1 MTRPSR
7 APNQSSRLPSPPDPG
22 ASLATIYAPA
32 TAAGRAGIAVL
43 RLSGPAA
50 GEAARSLAGVIPA
63 PRRAHL
69 ADLKD
74 PASGELL
81 DRGLMLWFPAPA
93 SFTGE
98 DVLELHLHGG
108 RAVMSG
114 MLAALAKIPCCRPA
128 EPGEFTRR
136 AFDHGK
142 LDLTA
147 VEGLADL
154 VAAET
159 AAQRRQA
166 LRQLGGTLSTLYEGW
181 RARLLRALAHLE
193 ADIDFADQPLPQELA
208 TIAAQALAALAQEMR
223 AHLAD
228 EGRGERLR
236 LGLHIAILG
245 APNVGK
251 SSVLNALA
259 RREAAIVSARA
270 GTTRDVIELDLDL
283 GGYPVTIADTAGL
296 REAADEIEEEG
307 IKRARQRAE
316 RTDLKLVVLDAT
328 ALPHIPDA
336 VAALID
342 AHTILVANK
351 IDLAPASV
359 TRIGAHD
366 LWLLSAHTGAGLAAL
381 EQELARRAAALLDT
395 GADPHLTRARHR
407 AALEECLAA
416 LERARRAAAPEL
428 EAEDVRLAMRALG
441 RITGRVDVEDLL
453 DLIFRE
459 FCIGK

>member
-7 APNQSSRLPSPPDPG
+7 APNPSGRRPSPPELDK
-22 ASLATIYAPA
+22 ATIYAPA
-32 TAAGRAGIAVL
+32 TAAGRAGIAVI
-43 RLSGPAA
+43 RVSGPAA
-50 GEAARSLAGVIPA
+50 GAAARALGGSLPA

-69 ADLKD
+69 GDIKD
-74 PASGELL
+74 PQSGELL
-81 DRGLMLWFPAPA
+81 DRGLLLWFPAPA

-108 RAVMSG
+108 RAVMAG
-114 MLAALAKIPCCRPA
+114 VLAALAQIDGCRPA

-142 LDLTA
+142 LDLTE

-166 LRQLGGTLSTLYEGW
+166 LRQLGGALSARTEEW
-181 RARLLRALAHLE
+181 RARLMRMLAHLE
-193 ADIDFADQPLPQELA
+193 ADIDFSDEPLPPDLA
-208 TIAAQALAALAQEMR
+208 AAAAQGLRALAAEIAACLK
-223 AHLAD
+223 D

-283 GGYPVTIADTAGL
+283 AGYPVTLADTAGL
-296 REAADEIEEEG
+296 REAADEIEAEG
-307 IKRARQRAE
+307 IRRARQRAE
-316 RTDLKLVVLDAT
+316 RTDLKLIVLDAMR
-328 ALPHIPDA
+328 LPEIPSEVRA
-336 VAALID
+336 VID
-342 AHTILVANK
+342 ADAILVANK
-351 IDLAPASV
+351 IDLARPASD
-359 TRIGAHD
+359 RIGAHR
-366 LWLLSAHTGAGLAAL
+366 LWLLSARSGEGLAEL
-381 EQELARRAAALLDT
+381 EQELARRAASLLET

-416 LERARRAAAPEL
+416 LERAQGEPAPEL
-428 EAEDVRLAMRALG
+428 RAEDVRLAMRALG
-441 RITGRVDVEDLL
+441 RLAGRVDVEDLL